1 MRNGRGT
8 IGLEEEEKKEN
19 ILLSLQIA
27 VKFHRIIIIFFFYHD
42 EYLASNPDCRVNM
55 YVPVDRTSV
64 PLLI

>member
-27 VKFHRIIIIFFFYHD
+27 VKFHIIIFYHD
-42 EYLASNPDCRVNM
+42 KYLASNPDCRVNM
-55 YVPVDRTSV
+55 YVPVDRISV

>member
-8 IGLEEEEKKEN
+8 IGLEEEKKKEN

-27 VKFHRIIIIFFFYHD
+27 VKFRIIIFFSHD
-42 EYLASNPDCRVNM
+42 EYLASNPDCRVNV

>member
-27 VKFHRIIIIFFFYHD
+27 VKFHRIIFFTTM
-42 EYLASNPDCRVNM
+42 N
-55 YVPVDRTSV
+55 TSLQTQIV
-64 PLLI
+64 V

>member
-8 IGLEEEEKKEN
+8 IGLEEEEKKKN

-27 VKFHRIIIIFFFYHD
+27 VKFHRIIFFYHD

>member
-8 IGLEEEEKKEN
+8 IGLEEEKKGKYF
-19 ILLSLQIA
+19 A
-27 VKFHRIIIIFFFYHD
+27 VPANSCKVSQNYIFYHD